1 MSPLRSD
8 HIVLVVAGDALLA
21 ALIGILIEGT
31 SFKVAFPLAGERTE
45 DALARVKPLAA
56 VLLDADAGEVASD
69 VFVRRARNR
78 GVAVILFGGRENL
91 KRLEEWAGDAAVPS
105 FVLPDEIDALR
116 DALRRIPPLESE
128 RAFVERSDRRGI
140 IERAA
145 DGHLVFFDRAGR
157 RWSVYDRRGSDRRQ
171 PLHRRFVSDQGQ
183 VMGCDLPAE
192 TDAAPT
198 ADALERQL
206 AQATP
211 ESV

>member
-8 HIVLVVAGDALLA
+8 HSVLVVAGDAMLA
-21 ALIGILIEGT
+21 ALIGVLVEGT
-31 SFKVAFPLAGERTE
+31 DFKVAFPAAGERAE

-56 VLLDADAGEVASD
+56 VLVDAEAGQAASD
-69 VFVRRARNR
+69 VFVKRARNR

-91 KRLEEWAGDAAVPS
+91 KRLEEWAGNAAVPS

-116 DALRRIPPLESE
+116 DALRRLPPRESG
-128 RAFVERSDRRGI
+128 RAFVERSDRRGR

-145 DGHLVFFDRAGR
+145 DGHLIFFDQAGR
-157 RWSVYDRRGSDRRQ
+157 RWSVYDRRGADRRQ

-192 TDAAPT
+192 DAAPT

-206 AQATP
+206 AQSTP
-211 ESV
+211 ENV